1 MVSVARAETGNE
13 IARRSPDEQHL
24 PDHLGLFEDAYRA
37 AHSCEGEN
45 NAVTCGLRSVRL
57 NSPFHC

>member
-1 MVSVARAETGNE
+1 MVSVARAETGDE

-37 AHSCEGEN
+37 PHSCEGRI
-45 NAVTCGLRSVRL
+45 T
-57 NSPFHC
+57 P